1 MPSIVALSEDHFRGL
16 GAGTRT
22 GGCQAPASRGSGAAE
37 LLLKGGP
44 LVGAQP
50 PDAAAPPRAPPLRD
64 LPRPDLA
71 HAGQRLDEGG
81 DLDLADHVV
90 GRALLDDLGDRCRA
104 PLEAVLDVSAL
115 LAGDPGLGEGLGAL
129 LGREGRKCHGGFSF
143 CRTALGLS
151 VFLLTR

>member
-22 GGCQAPASRGSGAAE
+22 GGCQAPASRGSGARE
-37 LLLKGGP
+37 LQLKGGP

-50 PDAAAPPRAPPLRD
+50 PDAAALRD
-64 LPRPDLA
+64 AEALHDLLCADLA
-71 HAGQRLDEGG
+71 HAGHRLDEGG

-115 LAGDPGLGEGLGAL
+115 LAGDPGLGEALGAV
-129 LGREGRKCHGGFSF
+129 LG
-143 CRTALGLS
+143 
-151 VFLLTR
+151 